1 MNPTQTVALD
11 ALPAAITAYLAAHRH
26 DDIPAQLSLFAAD
39 ATVVDDGHTHTG
51 LTAIAAWADH
61 SAGAY
66 TYTITPIAAE
76 RPAES
81 DGDYTVTQHLA
92 GDFPGG
98 TVDLRF
104 RFTLLDGLIRRL
116 VIEP

>member
-1 MNPTQTVALD
+1 MPQNQAIAFG
-11 ALPAAITAYLAAHRH
+11 ALPGVITAYLTAHR
-26 DDIPAQLSLFAAD
+26 DRDIAAQLGLFAAD
-39 ATVVDDGHTHTG
+39 ATVVDEGHSHAGTI
-51 LTAIAAWADH
+51 AIAAWMKR

-76 RPAES
+76 QSGE
-81 DGDYTVTQHLA
+81 GDYTITQHLA

-104 RFTLLDGLIRRL
+104 RFALGDGLIRHL

>member
-1 MNPTQTVALD
+1 MPQNQAIAFD
-11 ALPAAITAYLAAHRH
+11 ALPGTITAYLAAHR
-26 DDIPAQLSLFAAD
+26 DADIAAQLGLFAAD
-39 ATVVDDGHTHTG
+39 AAVVDEGHTHTG
-51 LTAIAAWADH
+51 TTAIAAWMNR

-76 RPAES
+76 QSGE
-81 DGDYTVTQHLA
+81 GDYTVTQHLA

-98 TVDLRF
+98 VVDLRF
-104 RFTLLDGLIRRL
+104 RFTLRAGLIRRL

>member
-1 MNPTQTVALD
+1 MPDNQAIAFDV
-11 ALPAAITAYLAAHRH
+11 LPGTITAYLTAHR
-26 DDIPAQLSLFAAD
+26 DRAIAAQLGLFAAD
-39 ATVVDDGHTHTG
+39 ATAVDEGHTHVG
-51 LTAIAAWADH
+51 SSAIAAWMNR

-76 RPAES
+76 QSGE
-81 DGDYTVTQHLA
+81 GDYSVTQHLA

-104 RFTLLDGLIRRL
+104 RFTLRDGLIQRL

>member
-1 MNPTQTVALD
+1 MPQNQAIAFD
-11 ALPAAITAYLAAHRH
+11 ALPGAITAYLAAHRDH
-26 DDIPAQLSLFAAD
+26 DTTAQLDLFAAD
-39 ATVVDDGHTHTG
+39 ATVVDEGQTHTG
-51 LTAIAAWADH
+51 TTAIAAWMGDA
-61 SAGAY
+61 SVAY

-76 RPAES
+76 RSGEE
-81 DGDYTVTQHLA
+81 DYTVTQHLA

-104 RFTLLDGLIRRL
+104 RFSLGDGRIRHL

>member
-1 MNPTQTVALD
+1 MTHNQAIAFD
-11 ALPAAITAYLAAHRH
+11 MLPGTITAYLTAHR
-26 DDIPAQLSLFAAD
+26 DRVIAAQLGLFAAD
-39 ATVVDDGHTHTG
+39 ATVVDEGHTHAG
-51 LTAIAAWADH
+51 SSAIAAWMSH
-61 SAGAY
+61 SASAY

-76 RPAES
+76 QSGEGE
-81 DGDYTVTQHLA
+81 GDYSVTQHLA

-104 RFTLLDGLIRRL
+104 RFTLRDGLIQRL